1 MSYGTFTLTWRAWL
15 STIFN
20 LAYTLS
26 INGTVYTASD
36 FADMVYSISCD
47 KGGIQGIA
55 TGCLTFRLYSA
66 IDIDLTKGTAVLF
79 SGVNTTFYIDK
90 ADKNGHIYN
99 VTAYDKC
106 KNVDREF
113 DTSEYSQYD
122 AQGNVNSWETS
133 LIISDIAHQCG
144 YTDASAARVSY
155 AVPTLYFNDFHGKTC
170 RQILDELSN
179 AGVGYFYDAGATL
192 SFWEYGSYSP
202 KYIERSDR
210 TEYNI
215 KDSAAISGIYASYG
229 LDPNQEYVSLSSTAG
244 SRIDVSGR
252 YMSPTNAAF
261 MASFILTGAGGGA
274 RIWYEWSVSSA
285 IVQGLTQLCNPIV
298 YEGKYMFIRSARYR
312 FGADIIAEFSA
323 GPAPIGEYKSK
334 AERQIGYCLKRDEN
348 NGGVQITRECGLVL
362 VPTIETE

>member
-1 MSYGTFTLTWRAWL
+1 M
-15 STIFN
+15 
-20 LAYTLS
+20 AYTLS

-113 DTSEYSQYD
+113 DTSDYAQYD
-122 AQGNVNSWETS
+122 AQGNVKSWATS

-192 SFWEYGSYSP
+192 SFWEYGSYSTQ
-202 KYIERSDR
+202 YIECSDR
-210 TEYNI
+210 AEYNI
-215 KDSAAISGIYASYG
+215 KDSTAISGIYASYG
-229 LDPNQEYVSLSSTAG
+229 LDPNQEYSSGSAG

-252 YMSPTNAAF
+252 YVSPTNATF
-261 MASFILTGAGGGA
+261 MASLVLAGAGGAA

-285 IVQGLTQLCNPIV
+285 IVQGLTQLCNAIV
-298 YEGKYMFIRSARYR
+298 YEGKWLFIRSARYR

-323 GPAPIGEYKSK
+323 GTAPIGEYKSK
-334 AERQIGYCLKRDEN
+334 AERQIGYCLRRDEN

>member
-1 MSYGTFTLTWRAWL
+1 MSYGTSTLTWRAWL

-66 IDIDLTKGTAVLF
+66 IDIDLAKGTAVLF

-99 VTAYDKC
+99 VTAYDRC

-122 AQGNVNSWETS
+122 EQGNVNTWTKAE
-133 LIISDIAHQCG
+133 IVGAIAIQCG
-144 YTDASAARVSY
+144 FPGAGMVMYEPSVM
-155 AVPTLYFNDFHGKTC
+155 YFNDFHGKTC
-170 RQILDELSN
+170 RQILDELTVAN
-179 AGVGYFYDAGATL
+179 AGCFYDYGRNLNFTPFYKPSTGETIAASQRTDINVKSVKSITGVYAT
-192 SFWEYGSYSP
+192 
-202 KYIERSDR
+202 
-210 TEYNI
+210 
-215 KDSAAISGIYASYG
+215 YG
-229 LDPNQEYVSLSSTAG
+229 LEPNVENVTGQAG

-252 YMSPTNAAF
+252 YTN
-261 MASFILTGAGGGA
+261 GGA
-274 RIWYEWSVSSA
+274 VTRISGRIMEGGAFWWYEWSVSAAVVQS
-285 IVQGLTQLCNPIV
+285 IVQLGTAISYNGKLLPI
-298 YEGKYMFIRSARYR
+298 YSARYR

-334 AERQIGYCLKRDEN
+334 AERKIGYCLQRDEN

>member
-122 AQGNVNSWETS
+122 AQGNLNTWTVAE
-133 LIISDIAHQCG
+133 IVGDIAHQCG
-144 YTDASAARVSY
+144 FPDASV
-155 AVPTLYFNDFHGKTC
+155 VMHEPTELYFNDFHGKTC
-170 RQILDELSN
+170 RQILDELSVAN
-179 AGVGYFYDAGATL
+179 AGCFFDRGANL
-192 SFWEYGSYSP
+192 IF
-202 KYIERSDR
+202 SDFSKPSSGTVINASQR
-210 TEYNI
+210 TDINVKNSKSI
-215 KDSAAISGIYASYG
+215 NGVYACYG
-229 LDPNQEYVSLSSTAG
+229 LEPNVESATGTAG
-244 SRIDVSGR
+244 SRIDMSGR
-252 YMSPTNAAF
+252 YTNSAAVTRI
-261 MASFILTGAGGGA
+261 SGIINSGGSWT
-274 RIWYEWSVSSA
+274 WYEWSVSSA
-285 IVQGLTQLCNPIV
+285 VVQAVSQLGTAIS
-298 YEGKYMFIRSARYR
+298 YSGKLLLICSMRYR

-323 GPAPIGEYKSK
+323 GSAPVDTYKTK
-334 AERQIGYCLKRDEN
+334 TERQIGYCLRRDEN

-362 VPTIETE
+362 VPTVSS

>member
-1 MSYGTFTLTWRAWL
+1 MSCGTFTLTWRAWL

-122 AQGNVNSWETS
+122 AQGNIKWYETD
-133 LIISDIAHQCG
+133 LVCGDIAHQCG
-144 YTDASAARVSY
+144 YTDASAGRISYTEVVSMC
-155 AVPTLYFNDFHGKTC
+155 FNDFHGKTC

-179 AGVGYFYDAGATL
+179 AGVGFWQDAGSTL
-192 SFWEYGSYSP
+192 SFWEYGRPYGGTIISP
-202 KYIERSDR
+202 DKR
-210 TEYNI
+210 TEINV
-215 KDSAAISGIYASYG
+215 KDGGLVTGVYASYG
-229 LDPNQEYVSLSSTAG
+229 LDPNQEYVSGTAG
-244 SRIDVSGR
+244 HRVDVSGR
-252 YMSPTNAAF
+252 YMSADQAEYVAADAI
-261 MASFILTGAGGGA
+261 MKGGA
-274 RIWYEWSVSSA
+274 WTWYEWHVASAVVQNLIQLGNA
-285 IVQGLTQLCNPIV
+285 IV
-298 YEGKYMFIRSARYR
+298 YDGKKLYIHSARYR

-323 GPAPIGEYKSK
+323 GAAPIGEYKSK

>member
-1 MSYGTFTLTWRAWL
+1 MSCGTYILTWRAWL

-66 IDIDLTKGTAVLF
+66 TDIDLTKGTAVLF

-113 DTSEYSQYD
+113 DTSDYSQYD
-122 AQGNVNSWETS
+122 AQGNVKSWATS

-144 YTDASAARVSY
+144 YTNAGGSRISDAVD
-155 AVPTLYFNDFHGKTC
+155 VMYFNDFHGKTC

-192 SFWEYGSYSP
+192 SFWEYGGWSGTSIAP
-202 KYIERSDR
+202 ANR
-210 TEYNI
+210 TEYSV
-215 KDSAAISGIYASYG
+215 KDSATISGIYASYG
-229 LDPNQEYVSLSSTAG
+229 LDPNQEYASGSAG
-244 SRIDVSGR
+244 HRIDVSGR
-252 YMSPTNAAF
+252 YMSPDNAENIAAYAI
-261 MASFILTGAGGGA
+261 MGAYSSWT
-274 RIWYEWSVSSA
+274 WYEWSVSSA
-285 IVQGLTQLCNPIV
+285 IVQGLIQLGNALLDN
-298 YEGKYMFIRSARYR
+298 GKRLYIRSARYR

-323 GPAPIGEYKSK
+323 GAAPIGEYKSK

-362 VPTIETE
+362 VPTIEEE